1 MRIREYFIQD
11 PDGSWGPRVTVIIKG
26 PTGGEMRMPSGQ
38 RLRPGLKM
46 VGLDLAQLCEEDG
59 ELDNIVEA

>member
-1 MRIREYFIQD
+1 MA
-11 PDGSWGPRVTVIIKG
+11 VIIKG
-26 PTGGEMRMPSGQ
+26 PAGQVTMPSGQ

-59 ELDNIVEA
+59 DIESIVKA